1 MTLAGT
7 ELERIRKGFGMSRV
21 EFARELGLTGNHS
34 GAYKAMT
41 FLESNKRPISMPMA
55 KLAWLLST
63 LPDLPDWPEHLR
75 VRSDETITDP

>member
-63 LPDLPDWPEHLR
+63 LPELPDWPEHLR
-75 VRSDETITDP
+75 VQDDASSGQ

>member
-1 MTLAGT
+1 MTLPGP

-41 FLESNKRPISMPMA
+41 FLEGGKRPISLPMA

-63 LPDLPDWPEHLR
+63 LPALPEWPDHLK
-75 VRSDETITDP
+75 VSNDV

>member
-63 LPDLPDWPEHLR
+63 LPDLPDWPEHLK
-75 VRSDETITDP
+75 VTNSEDMDG